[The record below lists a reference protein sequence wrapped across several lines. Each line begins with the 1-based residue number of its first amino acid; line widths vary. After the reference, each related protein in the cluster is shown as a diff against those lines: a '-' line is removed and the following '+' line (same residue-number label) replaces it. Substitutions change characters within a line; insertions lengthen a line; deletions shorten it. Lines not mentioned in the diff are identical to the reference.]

1 MTDSLS
7 LPSLRRGLG
16 HTWLIALFGIAYAI
30 SQITIIVIL
39 EPIAD
44 AMIKLQMTGVSVG
57 DYLTVFRDWEESGG
71 MGFYRAH
78 FILDDVHWIWYAGF
92 FTALLCRLFERVG
105 VGHKYD
111 WVLVLPLGS
120 GLLDWYEN
128 HLQHVFLSA
137 PDFATS
143 RPAASV
149 QHHRLRCQM
158 VVRCHLRSS
167 LCRFGWRPFCRRK
180 TVMDGMSLGYA
191 LVLAP
196 LFSFMVTRGARHS
209 GGRRP
214 LHHRAAPL
222 RPACGEGGGARP
234 VDAA

>member
-7 LPSLRRGLG
+7 LPALRRGLG

-44 AMIKLQMTGVSVG
+44 AMIKLQMTGLSVG

-71 MGFYRAH
+71 MDFYRAH

-137 PDFATS
+137 PDFATIVD
-143 RPAASV
+143 P
-149 QHHRLRCQM
+149 L
-158 VVRCHLRSS
+158 
-167 LCRFGWRPFCRRK
+167 
-180 TVMDGMSLGYA
+180 
-191 LVLAP
+191 P
-196 LFSFMVTRGARHS
+196 LFSTIASDVKWLFAAIYVLLSVVLTGALFV
-209 GGRRP
+209 GGRR
-214 LHHRAAPL
+214 
-222 RPACGEGGGARP
+222 
-234 VDAA
+234 